1 MSFECDKCGA
11 CCRCAEGI
19 SKSPNL
25 DRGDGVCRYL
35 NNDNTC
41 SIYEER
47 PDICRVDDMYEQYFS
62 DVYSREEYYK
72 ITHECCKL
80 LKQKQQ

>member
-11 CCRCAEGI
+11 CCRCAAAI
-19 SKSPNL
+19 SKFPDL

-47 PDICRVDDMYEQYFS
+47 PEICRVDDMYERFFAETYT
-62 DVYSREEYYK
+62 REEYYN

-80 LKQKQQ
+80 LKQL